1 MPRLWNETI
10 ETHRREVREAILET
24 TAELVA
30 EHGLRAVTMSRVAE
44 EAGIGRATLY
54 KYFPDI
60 ESILLAWHEGK
71 IGAHLAHLAA
81 VRDRTG
87 GRAATRLAAV
97 LETYVAISRETHDR
111 HSSDLAAFLHRDA
124 QVADARRELH
134 ELIRDLIAE
143 GAADGDLRGDV
154 SADELALYCVHAI
167 AAARALPSKAAA
179 GRLVAVTMDGL
190 RTATEAAL
198 TRRQA

>member
-24 TAELVA
+24 TAALVA
-30 EHGLRAVTMSRVAE
+30 QHGLRAVTMSQVAE

-71 IGAHLAHLAA
+71 IGGHLADLVA

-87 GRAATRLAAV
+87 GSASSRLKAV
-97 LETYVAISRETHDR
+97 LEAYADMSRETSDR
-111 HSSDLAAFLHRDA
+111 HDSDVVVFLHRNER
-124 QVADARRELH
+124 VAGARRQLH
-134 ELIRDLIAE
+134 ELIRDLIAK
-143 GAADGDLRGDV
+143 GAAEGDLRDDV
-154 SADELALYCVHAI
+154 NAHELAAYCLHAL
-167 AAARALPSKAAA
+167 AAAKSLPSRAAVA
-179 GRLVAVTMDGL
+179 RLVAVTMDGL
-190 RTATEAAL
+190 RGPS
-198 TRRQA
+198 

>member
-24 TAELVA
+24 TAALVA
-30 EHGLRAVTMSRVAE
+30 QHGLRAVTMSQVAE

-71 IGAHLAHLAA
+71 IGGHLADLAA

-87 GRAATRLAAV
+87 GDASSRLKAVLEAYADMSRETSDRHDPDVVVFLHRNERVGDARRQLHELISDLIAKGAAEGYLRDDVNPHELAAYCLHALSAAKSLPSRAAVARLAAV
-97 LETYVAISRETHDR
+97 TMA
-111 HSSDLAAFLHRDA
+111 
-124 QVADARRELH
+124 
-134 ELIRDLIAE
+134 
-143 GAADGDLRGDV
+143 GLRG
-154 SADELALYCVHAI
+154 
-167 AAARALPSKAAA
+167 PS
-179 GRLVAVTMDGL
+179 
-190 RTATEAAL
+190 
-198 TRRQA
+198 